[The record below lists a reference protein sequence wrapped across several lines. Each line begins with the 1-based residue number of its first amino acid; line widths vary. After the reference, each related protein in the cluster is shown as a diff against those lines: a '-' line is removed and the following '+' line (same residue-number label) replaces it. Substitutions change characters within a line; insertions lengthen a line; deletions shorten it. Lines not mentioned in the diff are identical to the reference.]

1 MTKKKHWNM
10 VSDTT
15 LVSYLPFLKMI
26 LHFLPLFIFP
36 AGFILEGISSKK
48 YVQLFLF
55 SYTNQKQFYNQPL
68 TPFEFLRTNIVIFLR
83 FLGHIYI
90 FFLSLSSQH
99 ITQCFVQNSV
109 LSKYLC
115 PVKFYFTLMNIF

>member
-55 SYTNQKQFYNQPL
+55 SYTNQKQFYNQPIN
-68 TPFEFLRTNIVIFLR
+68 PI
-83 FLGHIYI
+83 
-90 FFLSLSSQH
+90 
-99 ITQCFVQNSV
+99 
-109 LSKYLC
+109 
-115 PVKFYFTLMNIF
+115 